1 VRHNTVRSASRLP
14 PALKYPAFVRLW
26 AGSIVSSIG
35 TQMNNVAKVWL
46 LYQLTHSAAALGL
59 EGLCFSL
66 PIAVLPLVAG
76 PVVDHL
82 DRLLVIKVAQLVEMV
97 ESVALAAG
105 SATNGLQPWMIYLA
119 AAVAA
124 ARLSFAIP
132 ASTAVTPALVSK
144 SALLS
149 AMSMGAI
156 VWSSSALIGPALAGL
171 LLASAPAATVFVVN
185 GLSTLAAFLAL
196 VPVTR
201 ESLRTGAQP
210 GPVSRP
216 AEGVRYLLRNPRLPV
231 LQTLVFITNTLL
243 IGTETLLPVLD
254 VQVWNGGTVGYGLL
268 RTAPGIAA
276 VVAGLTFSL
285 LRPPTNTFHAIMIG
299 VGLACAGLVCF
310 VRISSLGWGFALLSL
325 ATFALVGAQILVV
338 TSIQQDTPDRLRG
351 AVGGVTAISQ
361 SGLAGMAAAAMAV
374 MAAAI
379 GAPAALTVTVA
390 AAAPVA
396 LACAGYAGRRRQNVP
411 TVG

>member
-1 VRHNTVRSASRLP
+1 MRHNTVRSASRLP

-97 ESVALAAG
+97 ESVALAAV

-185 GLSTLAAFLAL
+185 GLTTLAAFLAL

-201 ESLRTGAQP
+201 ESLGTGAQQ

-216 AEGVRYLLRNPRLPV
+216 ADGVRYLLRHRVCLC
-231 LQTLVFITNTLL
+231 F
-243 IGTETLLPVLD
+243 
-254 VQVWNGGTVGYGLL
+254 
-268 RTAPGIAA
+268 
-276 VVAGLTFSL
+276 
-285 LRPPTNTFHAIMIG
+285 RPWSSSPTR
-299 VGLACAGLVCF
+299 C
-310 VRISSLGWGFALLSL
+310 
-325 ATFALVGAQILVV
+325 
-338 TSIQQDTPDRLRG
+338 
-351 AVGGVTAISQ
+351 
-361 SGLAGMAAAAMAV
+361 
-374 MAAAI
+374 
-379 GAPAALTVTVA
+379 
-390 AAAPVA
+390 
-396 LACAGYAGRRRQNVP
+396 
-411 TVG
+411 

>member
-1 VRHNTVRSASRLP
+1 
-14 PALKYPAFVRLW
+14 
-26 AGSIVSSIG
+26 
-35 TQMNNVAKVWL
+35 M
-46 LYQLTHSAAALGL
+46 
-59 EGLCFSL
+59 
-66 PIAVLPLVAG
+66 
-76 PVVDHL
+76 
-82 DRLLVIKVAQLVEMV
+82 
-97 ESVALAAG
+97 
-105 SATNGLQPWMIYLA
+105 
-119 AAVAA
+119 
-124 ARLSFAIP
+124 
-132 ASTAVTPALVSK
+132 
-144 SALLS
+144 
-149 AMSMGAI
+149 
-156 VWSSSALIGPALAGL
+156 
-171 LLASAPAATVFVVN
+171 
-185 GLSTLAAFLAL
+185 
-196 VPVTR
+196 
-201 ESLRTGAQP
+201 
-210 GPVSRP
+210 
-216 AEGVRYLLRNPRLPV
+216 
-231 LQTLVFITNTLL
+231 L
-243 IGTETLLPVLD
+243 IGTEALLPVLD

-276 VVAGLTFSL
+276 VVAGLTLSL

-396 LACAGYAGRRRQNVP
+396 VACAGYAGRRRQNVP